1 MKIILPLLIATM
13 LIAGCNIT
21 GNTPKETITEQKIIE
36 NNNKSIEI
44 YFCPRDE
51 CEQKHLELINSAKQ
65 SVHCAFFETGQPSI
79 TEALINQSK
88 TKDVKLFTD
97 NEYYEKVKNLSFA
110 KQDNTNQLSHN
121 KFCIIDNETISTG
134 STNPSVN
141 GIYYNNNN
149 LVIIH
154 SKYLAEN
161 YEDEFQEV
169 WNKTFGKGQKVK
181 YPVIY
186 YNGIKLENY
195 FCPEDSCGKHVIE
208 ILEQT
213 NKSIHFLTFSF
224 THDGIAK
231 ILALKNYEGKLVT
244 GVYEKRN
251 LQDST
256 YEMLKYQ
263 GAEVKPDNN
272 PSSMHHKVFIIDEKI
287 VITGSFNP
295 TKSAD
300 TKNDE
305 NVLIIHDQ
313 KIAKQFMQEF
323 YQVWNFTT
331 ELDTQPHKAENVVLS
346 EIYYDAPGSDTGKEY
361 IKLYNPTNQT
371 INLNY
376 WRLTNNESTE
386 ILNGEIK
393 PKQEITI
400 KPKFSMKNQNGLIIL
415 KNKAIQQQDFAA
427 YEGIWKIEA
436 KEGEAIKRKSHEKTN
451 NPEEWITAKII

>member
-1 MKIILPLLIATM
+1 M
-13 LIAGCNIT
+13 
-21 GNTPKETITEQKIIE
+21 
-36 NNNKSIEI
+36 
-44 YFCPRDE
+44 
-51 CEQKHLELINSAKQ
+51 
-65 SVHCAFFETGQPSI
+65 
-79 TEALINQSK
+79 
-88 TKDVKLFTD
+88 
-97 NEYYEKVKNLSFA
+97 
-110 KQDNTNQLSHN
+110 
-121 KFCIIDNETISTG
+121 
-134 STNPSVN
+134 
-141 GIYYNNNN
+141 
-149 LVIIH
+149 
-154 SKYLAEN
+154 
-161 YEDEFQEV
+161 
-169 WNKTFGKGQKVK
+169 K